1 MVKDLAYWEQKIVK
15 MYQIVFLLLS
25 SFLIFSCN
33 EKSKDTIDMPY
44 YNSPDFEP
52 FFIKNKSKVSKIITH
67 KIDSFS
73 YLNQDSISVSQSVFE
88 NKIHVANFIFTSCG
102 SICPIMT
109 SNFKIVGDKFKTDTT
124 IVMLSYSVTP
134 WIDKPYVLKKY
145 MNKNGITNTNWHFLT
160 GDRASI
166 YKLAR
171 QSYFAEENIGFS
183 KDSTEFLHTEHFIL
197 VDKAKRIRGIYNG
210 TLSLE
215 MQHLIEDIKSLQSE
229 LD

>member
-1 MVKDLAYWEQKIVK
+1 
-15 MYQIVFLLLS
+15 
-25 SFLIFSCN
+25 
-33 EKSKDTIDMPY
+33 MPY

-52 FFIKNKSKVSKIITH
+52 VFIKNKSEVSKIITH

-73 YLNQDSISVSQSVFE
+73 YLNQDSISLTQSVFE

>member
-1 MVKDLAYWEQKIVK
+1 MAYWEQKIVK

-33 EKSKDTIDMPY
+33 EKSKDTIGMPY

-52 FFIKNKSKVSKIITH
+52 VFIKNKSEVSKKITH

-73 YLNQDSISVSQSVFE
+73 FLNQDSISVSQSVFE

-183 KDSTEFLHTEHFIL
+183 KDSTEFLHTEHVIL

-215 MQHLIEDIKSLQSE
+215 MQHLVEDIKSLQSE

>member
-1 MVKDLAYWEQKIVK
+1 MAYWEQKIVK

-52 FFIKNKSKVSKIITH
+52 VFIKNKSEVSKKITH

-73 YLNQDSISVSQSVFE
+73 FLNQDSISVSQSVFE

-183 KDSTEFLHTEHFIL
+183 KDSTEFLHTEHVIL

-215 MQHLIEDIKSLQSE
+215 MQHLVEDIKSLQSE

>member
-33 EKSKDTIDMPY
+33 EKIKDTIDMPY

-52 FFIKNKSKVSKIITH
+52 FFIKNKSKVSKKITH

-73 YLNQDSISVSQSVFE
+73 FLNQDSISVTQFVFE

-145 MNKNGITNTNWHFLT
+145 MKKNGITNTNWHFLT

-183 KDSTEFLHTEHFIL
+183 KDSTEFLHTEHVIL

-210 TLSLE
+210 TLRLE
-215 MQHLIEDIKSLQSE
+215 MQHLVEDIKSLQIE

>member
-1 MVKDLAYWEQKIVK
+1 MAYWEQKIVK

-52 FFIKNKSKVSKIITH
+52 FFIKNKSKVSKKITH

-73 YLNQDSISVSQSVFE
+73 FLNQDSISVTQFVFE

-145 MNKNGITNTNWHFLT
+145 MKKNGITNTNWHFLT

-183 KDSTEFLHTEHFIL
+183 KDSTEFLHTEHVIL

-210 TLSLE
+210 TLRLE
-215 MQHLIEDIKSLQSE
+215 MQHLVEDIKSLQSE

>member
-1 MVKDLAYWEQKIVK
+1 MENDLAYWEQKIVK

-52 FFIKNKSKVSKIITH
+52 VFIKNKSEVSKKITH

-73 YLNQDSISVSQSVFE
+73 FLNQDSISVSQSVFE

-183 KDSTEFLHTEHFIL
+183 KDSTEFLHTEHVIL

-215 MQHLIEDIKSLQSE
+215 MQHLVEDIKSLQGE

>member
-1 MVKDLAYWEQKIVK
+1 MENDLAYWEQKIVK

-52 FFIKNKSKVSKIITH
+52 VFIKNKSEVSKKITH

-73 YLNQDSISVSQSVFE
+73 FLNQDSISVSQSVFE

-183 KDSTEFLHTEHFIL
+183 KDSTEFLHNEHVIL

-215 MQHLIEDIKSLQSE
+215 MQHLVEDIKSLQGE

>member
-1 MVKDLAYWEQKIVK
+1 

-52 FFIKNKSKVSKIITH
+52 FFIKNKSKVSKKITH

-73 YLNQDSISVSQSVFE
+73 FLNQDSISVTQFVFE

-145 MNKNGITNTNWHFLT
+145 MKKNGITNTNWHFLT

-183 KDSTEFLHTEHFIL
+183 KDSTEFLHTEHVIL

-210 TLSLE
+210 TLRLE
-215 MQHLIEDIKSLQSE
+215 MQHLVEDIKSLQSE

>member
-52 FFIKNKSKVSKIITH
+52 FFIKNKSKVSKKITH

-73 YLNQDSISVSQSVFE
+73 FLNQDSISVTQFVFE

-145 MNKNGITNTNWHFLT
+145 MKKNGITNTNWHFLT

-183 KDSTEFLHTEHFIL
+183 KDSTEFLHTEHVIL

-210 TLSLE
+210 TLRLE
-215 MQHLIEDIKSLQSE
+215 MQHLVEDIKSLQIE